1 MLKSSFQRGLWW
13 ARALLLQFLLLF
25 VYREA
30 LDLSDPVKGLSP
42 RVLLLLLRGS
52 SVSGMHTMAAALDTL
67 LLGFLAEAT
76 AAQDSTLIQMLGG
89 C

>member
-1 MLKSSFQRGLWW
+1 MLKSSFQRCLWW
-13 ARALLLQFLLLF
+13 ARTLLLQVLLLF

-42 RVLLLLLRGS
+42 RVLLLLRGS
-52 SVSGMHTMAAALDTL
+52 SVSGMHTMSAALDTP
-67 LLGFLAEAT
+67 LLGFLGEAT
-76 AAQDSTLIQMLGG
+76 AQDSTLIQMLGG